1 MIVSAILGLI
11 RKQCTSGGN
20 PKSGL
25 DRPLMPTAHCPMGS
39 RCSASAA
46 GGGTTE
52 HTKKRRSRKRKK
64 PPRGYFFSAAFD
76 SRHGLQKS
84 GGKAHGFNRGM
95 KAKKLFAII

>member
-46 GGGTTE
+46 AGGTTE
-52 HTKKRRSRKRKK
+52 HTKNGNQGKRKSHREDISSQRLLTLAMAYRSLK
-64 PPRGYFFSAAFD
+64 SAC
-76 SRHGLQKS
+76 KS
-84 GGKAHGFNRGM
+84 S
-95 KAKKLFAII
+95 IYS

>member
-46 GGGTTE
+46 AGGTTE
-52 HTKKRRSRKRKK
+52 HTKKTAIKEKEKATERI
-64 PPRGYFFSAAFD
+64 F
-76 SRHGLQKS
+76 LLS
-84 GGKAHGFNRGM
+84 GF
-95 KAKKLFAII
+95 